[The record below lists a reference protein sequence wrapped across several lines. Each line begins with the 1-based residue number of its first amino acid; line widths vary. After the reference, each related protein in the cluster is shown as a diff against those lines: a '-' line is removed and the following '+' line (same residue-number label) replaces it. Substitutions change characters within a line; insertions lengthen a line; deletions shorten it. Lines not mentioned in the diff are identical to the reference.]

1 MNKIT
6 ISLARWFKALVH
18 HYSLHEPEHVG
29 QFAGSLVPMG
39 DWQHH

>member
-6 ISLARWFKALVH
+6 ISRARWFKALVH
-18 HYSLHEPEHVG
+18 LYSLQALKDVG

-39 DWQHH
+39 DW